1 MSTTTHYAIQNMK
14 CGGCV
19 AAVTETVEKLPGVE
33 AVQVSLE
40 EASGTVTGNVD
51 PQQVAE
57 AITAA
62 GYPASV
68 KQD

>member
-1 MSTTTHYAIQNMK
+1 MSTTTSYSIQNMK

-19 AAVTETVEKLPGVE
+19 AAVTAAVEKLPGVE
-33 AVQVSLE
+33 AVEVSLE
-40 EASGTVTGNVD
+40 GASGTVTGDVD
-51 PQQVAE
+51 PQQVAA

-68 KQD
+68 RQD